1 MYYVQIRATFSNEI
15 TADTIVKVTVT
26 DINDN
31 LPVATAQPFQA
42 TITPNFPIG
51 SIISKISATD
61 LDLSSVFTYTIT
73 SGNTRGLFSI
83 DSSGIV
89 KTISCITEQDAGTV
103 ISLVI
108 RVSDGTNHVDV
119 PLSISIRSTGDRFFV
134 GNCGKD
140 CPTNYG
146 MPHTYSFGQ
155 GLYVITASEDIALNR
170 KLADFSLKGSFS
182 NVTYSI
188 VEITT
193 SFMMNGSSLVLKNS
207 LDYETTKNH
216 YFRVQ
221 AMVATNFGG
230 VVTSEVGVL
239 VIVSDVND
247 VAPTIVSQGIITV
260 SDTSVVGQPIGCIKV
275 LDPDTQN
282 SIQYTVIGQSPFGI
296 TADGFIIVRADLSSR
311 TGELITM
318 SVRVSDGR
326 NQVTS
331 SVSVQVHQT
340 TYTAELSE
348 DAVIGT
354 VVLRL
359 SSLNTGFI
367 YSLQNTYGGVF
378 TINSTA
384 GSLDYFRNFISFSL
398 SFNRSRMPEYLASKN
413 EVARQHFS
421 SLTLNV
427 KQIFYYLFI

>member
-1 MYYVQIRATFSNEI
+1 MIRALDYETQRTHYIQLRATFATGI
-15 TADTIVKVTVT
+15 TTDAIVKVTVN
-26 DINDN
+26 DVNDN
-31 LPVATAQPFQA
+31 APVPQA
-42 TITPNFPIG
+42 HPSRAFITTTFPIS
-51 SIISKISATD
+51 SIISTVSVTDADSA
-61 LDLSSVFTYTIT
+61 SSGFTYVIIN
-73 SGNTRGLFSI
+73 GNSKGLFSI
-83 DSSGIV
+83 DSNGII
-89 KTISCITEQDAGTV
+89 KTAKCITEADGGTESTLTV
-103 ISLVI
+103 
-108 RVSDGTNHVDV
+108 RVSDGVNQKDLTVKVDIKSV
-119 PLSISIRSTGDRFFV
+119 GDRFFV

-193 SFMMNGSSLVLKNS
+193 PFMMNGSSLVLKNS

-221 AMVATNFGG
+221 ATVATNFGG

-282 SIQYTVIGQSPFGI
+282 SLQYTVIGQSPFGI

-331 SVSVQVHQT
+331 SVIVQVHQT

-348 DAVIGT
+348 DVVVGT

-384 GSLDYFRNFISFSL
+384 GSFQRLFS
-398 SFNRSRMPEYLASKN
+398 
-413 EVARQHFS
+413 
-421 SLTLNV
+421 
-427 KQIFYYLFI
+427 